1 MTCRHTDTPQSS
13 SQTKRIY
20 PGCPLATPTTRTEA
34 LRRCTQSSSCCC
46 RLSLLLVTA
55 GTRHHTHTERCSR
68 TAGAAWLNLG
78 EPATWSWKRASNK
91 ASECIWVLLQLGTK
105 GLLQCSGVTAS
116 RAQTPPTKGIIDQ
129 ETSSGFAES
138 PVSPATARAAAA
150 YVVATGNHCCSEQ
163 AERVALTQLGKP
175 SGSPQQAHRGKPDTT
190 PWPAAAAAGCAAAG
204 LVLLWAACRHIVVGM

>member
-1 MTCRHTDTPQSS
+1 M
-13 SQTKRIY
+13 
-20 PGCPLATPTTRTEA
+20 AE
-34 LRRCTQSSSCCC
+34 
-46 RLSLLLVTA
+46 
-55 GTRHHTHTERCSR
+55 
-68 TAGAAWLNLG
+68 LNLG

-116 RAQTPPTKGIIDQ
+116 RAQSPPTKGIIDQ
-129 ETSSGFAES
+129 EPSSGFAEA

-150 YVVATGNHCCSEQ
+150 YVVATGIHCCSEQ

-175 SGSPQQAHRGKPDTT
+175 SGSPQQAHRGKPDT